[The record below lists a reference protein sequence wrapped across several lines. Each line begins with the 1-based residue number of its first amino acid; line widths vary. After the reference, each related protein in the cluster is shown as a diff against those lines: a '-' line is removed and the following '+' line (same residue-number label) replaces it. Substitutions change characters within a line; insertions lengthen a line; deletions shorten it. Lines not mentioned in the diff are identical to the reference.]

1 MWAWVLLM
9 HELDTIF
16 DCGAVAMWAQVL
28 LPALES
34 LTSLASLY
42 LSLNNID
49 AKNKSKMA
57 GALRYRLRTFHI

>member
-1 MWAWVLLM
+1 M
-9 HELDTIF
+9 HTLTHLKLFGNLFGHE
-16 DCGAVAMWAQVL
+16 GAQVL
-28 LPALES
+28 LPALER